1 MQPADDHVCLRKYV
15 ESQSDEAFA
24 ALVTRHVN
32 LVYSVARRQTGNPH
46 DAEEITQA
54 VFIILARKAGQLRQ
68 ERALSS
74 WLFQTTRLITT
85 NFVRGN
91 VRRRHREEE
100 ASMQSVSDELK
111 SDAWPKVAPLLDTAV
126 AGLREKDRQAI
137 ILRYYEGRN
146 LREIGVA
153 LGASED
159 AAEKRV
165 SRALDKLRK
174 FFARRGV
181 TSPAVVLSAAM
192 AANSV
197 HAAPAGLA
205 NTVTALALAKGATA
219 GVSTLTLIKG
229 ALKLMAWTKVKTA
242 VAMGAAVILAAGTTA
257 TLVLPHQ
264 HQPKPQPMPAGLTD
278 YPRDSWVFAGY
289 ADPQSALMSYLWASV
304 CQSNRQVFE
313 RSLTPAE
320 DRLYRQMIGMNRQ
333 VPQLHSAAATV
344 AETFQRANEEW
355 QNGSYRILDQKTVAA
370 DQVVFHLE
378 AQRAREKMEVY
389 ISTRKL
395 GTEWKYDGIQRRKI
409 FAATAPP

>member
-1 MQPADDHVCLRKYV
+1 MQPADDHVCLRQYV
-15 ESQSDEAFA
+15 ESHSDEAFA

-32 LVYSVARRQTGNPH
+32 LVYSVALRQTGNPH
-46 DAEEITQA
+46 DAKEITQA
-54 VFIILARKAGQLRQ
+54 VFIILARKAGQLRHD
-68 ERALSS
+68 RALSS
-74 WLFQTTRLITT
+74 WLFETTRLTTT

-91 VRRRHREEE
+91 VRRQHREKE
-100 ASMQSVSDELK
+100 ACMQSAPNQLENE
-111 SDAWPKVAPLLDTAV
+111 AWPRVAPLLDTAV

-137 ILRYYEGRN
+137 VLRFYEGRN
-146 LREIGVA
+146 LREIGMA
-153 LGASED
+153 LGASEE

-165 SRALDKLRK
+165 SRALEKLRK

-181 TSPAVVLSAAM
+181 TSPAVVLAAAM

-219 GVSTLTLIKG
+219 TGSTLTLIKG
-229 ALKLMAWTKVKTA
+229 ALKLMASTKAKTA
-242 VAMGAAVILAAGTTA
+242 VAMGAAIILATGTTA

-264 HQPKPQPMPAGLTD
+264 HQPKPQPLPTGLTE

-313 RSLTPAE
+313 RSLTPAQ
-320 DRLYRQMIGMNRQ
+320 DRLYRQMIEMNRR

-344 AETFQRANEEW
+344 AETFQRADEEW
-355 QNGSYRILDQKTVAA
+355 QNGSYRILDQQTVAA
-370 DQVVFHLE
+370 GQVVFHLA

-409 FAATAPP
+409 LATTAPP